1 MGRPGVVPE
10 GCRRVLTALPLRGEV
25 WWCELGETGR
35 RPVVVLSRDAAIP
48 RLRRT
53 LIGPCTTIVRGIPS
67 EVLLEP
73 GEDPVPRTSVVNLDS
88 VESVSLGTLV
98 ERLGRLS
105 DGRMR
110 QICEALEVAVACD
123 G

>member
-1 MGRPGVVPE
+1 VNS
-10 GCRRVLTALPLRGEV
+10 LPARGEV
-25 WWCELGETGR
+25 WWCELPEITR

-53 LIGPCTTIVRGIPS
+53 LIGPCTTTIRGIPS
-67 EVLLEP
+67 EVLLDP
-73 GEDPVPRTSVVNLDS
+73 SEDPIPRPSAVNLDS
-88 VESVSLGTLV
+88 VESVSVGTLV

-105 DGRMR
+105 DRRMR
-110 QICEALEVAVACD
+110 QICAALEVAVACE

>member
-1 MGRPGVVPE
+1 V
-10 GCRRVLTALPLRGEV
+10 TALPARGEV
-25 WWCELGETGR
+25 WWCELAEIGR

-53 LIGPCTTIVRGIPS
+53 LIGPCTTTVRGIPS
-67 EVLLEP
+67 EVHLEP
-73 GEDPVPRTSVVNLDS
+73 GEDPVPRRSVVNLDS

-105 DGRMR
+105 DERMR
-110 QICEALEVAVACD
+110 EICAALEIAVACTH
-123 G
+123 